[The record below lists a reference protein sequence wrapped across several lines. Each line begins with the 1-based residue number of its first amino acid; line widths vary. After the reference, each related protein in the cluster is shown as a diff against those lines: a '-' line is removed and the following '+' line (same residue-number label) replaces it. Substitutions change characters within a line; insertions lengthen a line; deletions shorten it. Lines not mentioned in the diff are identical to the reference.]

1 MKVPEIQNLDDF
13 TCYLLTYVAE
23 ADMRVTPEEKE
34 LILQHVTPEKY
45 ERIKRF
51 IDNRSDYQNLQ
62 LIDYYRGE
70 FVTTA
75 EQREKL
81 LEEMSKIAQ
90 ADDKVKPMEHYM
102 IRALRK
108 MFLT

>member
-1 MKVPEIQNLDDF
+1 MRVPEIQNLDDF

-23 ADMRVTPEEKE
+23 ADLRVSPEEKE
-34 LILQHVTPEKY
+34 MILKHVTPEKY
-45 ERIKRF
+45 ERIKHF

-70 FVTTA
+70 FVTSDEDR
-75 EQREKL
+75 EQL
-81 LEEMSKIAQ
+81 LKEMTELAR
-90 ADDKVKPMEHYM
+90 ADGKTSEMENYL

-108 MFLT
+108 ML